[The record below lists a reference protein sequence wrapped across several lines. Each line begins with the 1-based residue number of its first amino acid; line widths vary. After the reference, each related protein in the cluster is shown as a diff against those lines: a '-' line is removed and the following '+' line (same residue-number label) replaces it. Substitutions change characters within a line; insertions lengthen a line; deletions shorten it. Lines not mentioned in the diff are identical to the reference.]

1 VIDALLSLGGNIGD
15 RRAFIDEAVARLA
28 RLSETTITARSGY
41 YRTAPVGPVAQA
53 WFLNVAVALRTALSP
68 VGLAAAGHA
77 IEADLGRD
85 RTREIPW
92 GPRVIDIDLVAYAD
106 AGAAGGLRTPNGTPP
121 AQAFVLAP
129 LAEIAPDESIAGVRI
144 ADRLAAADTAG
155 VERLDWAHPSPDLT
169 PGRVRG

>member
-15 RRAFIDEAVARLA
+15 RRAHIDAAVARLA
-28 RLSETTITARSGY
+28 GMADTTITARSGY

-53 WFLNVAVALRTALSP
+53 WFLNAAVALRTALSP
-68 VGLAAAGHA
+68 AGLVAAGRV

-92 GPRVIDIDLVAYAD
+92 GPRIIDIDLVAYAP
-106 AGAAGGLRTPNGTPP
+106 AGVPGSFRTPNGTPP

-129 LAEIAPDESIAGVRI
+129 LAEIAPDGSIGGVRI

-155 VERLDWAHPSPDLT
+155 VERLDWTQPLPR
-169 PGRVRG
+169 PRP